1 MSKLAL
7 AWAGGFFDGEGS
19 TVCCTNNGNPYSRM
33 QLTLGQKDYKS
44 RISPTLLRFHKIL
57 GVGKIYQKRITGK
70 ESNMH
75 QFYTCKF
82 TDVQKCIKLLWK
94 YISIQKKNQI
104 KLCARRL
111 KQHSGKDILK

>member
-1 MSKLAL
+1 MIKLDL

-19 TVCCTNNGNPYSRM
+19 TVCCINNGNPYSRM
-33 QLTLGQKDYKS
+33 QLTLGQKDYKNK
-44 RISPTLLRFHKIL
+44 ISPTLLRFQKIL

-82 TDVQKCIKLLWK
+82 KDVQKCIKLLWN

-104 KLCARRL
+104 KLCARRF
-111 KQHSGKDILK
+111 KKATRKEII